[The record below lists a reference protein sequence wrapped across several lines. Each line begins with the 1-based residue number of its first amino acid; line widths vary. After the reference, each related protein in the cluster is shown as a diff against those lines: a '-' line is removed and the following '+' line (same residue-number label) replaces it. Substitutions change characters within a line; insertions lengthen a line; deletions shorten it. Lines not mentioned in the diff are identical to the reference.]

1 MTRWVRH
8 ISAEIREDPEDC
20 LVQQPLTQLPCA
32 RRISFCLP
40 EEKKER
46 WKGAALRKEK
56 WS

>member
-20 LVQQPLTQLPCA
+20 LVQQPLSQLPCA